1 MKIALTGAGG
11 LIGTALSESFG
22 SRGYTVTALKRDI
35 RGITASEL
43 ALRLRGTDVIIN
55 LAGAPIISRWTEKTK
70 KELVASRIETTRK
83 LAEAIRLMD
92 RPPMAFLSGSAIGIY
107 RQTGV
112 HTEESDELADDFL
125 GNLCREWEREALN
138 IGPVTRVVLLRTGIV
153 LSARGGMLKKVL
165 PPFRLGLGGPIAG
178 GSQGFSWIHI
188 RDYVDAVHFL
198 IDNPGLEGVFN
209 MTASGSYTNRTFTET
224 LSSVLKRPAILP
236 IPAFALR
243 LVFGEGAAAIT
254 SGQSAI
260 PARLQNA
267 GFRFSFPSLRA
278 ALEDLINKK

>member
-1 MKIALTGAGG
+1 M
-11 LIGTALSESFG
+11 IGTAISESFE
-22 SRGYTVTALKRDI
+22 SKGYTVSALKRDI
-35 RGITASEL
+35 RGITSDEL
-43 ALRLRGTDVIIN
+43 AMRLRGTDVIIN

-83 LAEAIRLMD
+83 LAEAIRLME

-107 RQTGV
+107 RQAGT
-112 HTEESDELADDFL
+112 HSEESDELADDFL

-138 IGPVTRVVLLRTGIV
+138 IAPVTRVVLLRTGIV
-153 LSARGGMLKKVL
+153 LSTRGGMLKKVL

-178 GSQGFSWIHI
+178 GGQGFSWIHI

-254 SGQSAI
+254 SGQSAV